1 MSNWK
6 KIGTCSNGIFKPS
19 EGYIPVYKNWE
30 AQGLQL
36 GFKYHI
42 VKTCGEWDY
51 LGSEPITIQYLEER
65 GTIQLRIHLDQRI
78 IERQKEAFRR
88 MTPNEFIRRF
98 GVENYR
104 HIKVPLDQK

>member
-1 MSNWK
+1 MGKWK
-6 KIGTCSNGIFKPS
+6 SIGTCRNGIFKP
-19 EGYIPVYKNWE
+19 EAGYIPVYKKWE

-51 LGSEPITIQYLEER
+51 WGSEPITIQYLEEN
-65 GTIQLRIHLDQRI
+65 GTIQLRIYLDKKL
-78 IERQKEAFRR
+78 IERQIEAFRK
-88 MTPNEFIRRF
+88 MSPNEFIRRF
-98 GVENYR
+98 GEANYR